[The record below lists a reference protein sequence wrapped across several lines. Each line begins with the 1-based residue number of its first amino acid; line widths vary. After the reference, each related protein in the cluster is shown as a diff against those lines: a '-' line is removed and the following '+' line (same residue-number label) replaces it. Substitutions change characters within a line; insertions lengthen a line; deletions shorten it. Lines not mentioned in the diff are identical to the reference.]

1 MKLIKTLWWIFL
13 LMPSGCLFAQPAPTI
28 VSTLQTTNTGATSV
42 SVGCAVGSST
52 CTGGISFGTAAGT
65 SISLSGGYLEIQ
77 PNVPVSQTYR
87 LVNNA
92 GTLQWN
98 GIALAS
104 GSSLSGTTNTIPLFT
119 ASNAVGNSIMTQSGT
134 TITVATTLTAT
145 TLNGLLGTAN
155 QTGLT
160 GVGTITSG
168 VWNSTKI
175 GLAYGGTNSDLSG
188 TGGTS
193 QFLRQNSVGAAV
205 TVVRPATTDLSDGSN
220 VALLNAVNV
229 FTGAGTTQIST
240 AAGNTSNA
248 LNVRNT
254 SAGTAANAF
263 LSVGTD
269 VTQDQT
275 FLQSY
280 SSTYTPSGYQQASG
294 SALVGNAAGG
304 LSVGALNAS
313 TGVLRFFTG
322 GNNIRWGINAAGDFT
337 VGSSANIADSG
348 GTPTIASGFGS
359 GATITGNDY
368 AFVVFNGTTNST
380 GGTINFGHTWTHNPV
395 CMMNSNVIPSA
406 STLSIGAVSTTQ
418 LSMAQTS
425 SSNYSVYVLCRGY

>member
-1 MKLIKTLWWIFL
+1 MKLVRTLWWIFL
-13 LMPSGCLFAQPAPTI
+13 LMPASVLFAQPAPTI
-28 VSTLQTTNTGATSV
+28 VTTLQTTDTGATSV

-52 CTGGISFGTAAGT
+52 CTGGISFGSAAGNT
-65 SISLSGGYLEIQ
+65 ISLSGGYLEIQ

-134 TITVATTLTAT
+134 TVTVATTLTAT

-175 GLAYGGTNSDLSG
+175 GLAYGGTNADLSG

-193 QFLRQNSVGAAV
+193 QFLRQNSSGAAI

-220 VALLNAVNV
+220 VALLNASNV
-229 FTGAGTTQIST
+229 FTGNFQQQAPST
-240 AAGNTSNA
+240 ATSNA
-248 LNVRNT
+248 YSQYTNT
-254 SAGTAANAF
+254 G
-263 LSVGTD
+263 G
-269 VTQDQT
+269 
-275 FLQSY
+275 
-280 SSTYTPSGYQQASG
+280 STYVGADNSTGSGFNTGANYAGVLYTNST
-294 SALVGNAAGG
+294 GG
-304 LSVGALNAS
+304 LGIETAGATAIRFLTNA
-313 TGVLRFFTG
+313 TQ
-322 GNNIRWGINAAGDFT
+322 RWGINSAGDWT
-337 VGSSANIADSG
+337 GGTSADIVDSG
-348 GTPTIASGFGS
+348 GTPTFTGFGS
-359 GATITGNDY
+359 GAILSGTDY
-368 AFVVFNGTTNST
+368 AMDIFQGTTNST
-380 GGTINFGHTWTHNPV
+380 GGTITFGHTWSNKAV
-395 CMMNSNVIPSA
+395 CVASSNGTSSTINIALSTVVIGPSQ
-406 STLSIGAVSTTQ
+406 LLVST
-418 LSMAQTS
+418 ANTS
-425 SSNYSVYVLCRGY
+425 NQHIYILCRGY